1 MTTVRLVLQSL
12 RFYWRSHLG
21 VFLGATLATAILAG
35 ALAVGDSVR
44 YSLRE
49 MALARLGSVHLALNS
64 QSRFFRA
71 ALAERLQEDL
81 RAPVA
86 PAILL
91 RGTAVGQPRQ
101 GEGARAGQVQVVGVD
116 ARFWQMAPQPHNSW
130 KTDPDALI
138 VNERLARQLNV
149 RAGDEVLLRIEK
161 PSLLSRD
168 APLATIEDAR
178 VPLRLKVAQ
187 VVDDRAFGRFSLNA
201 SQIPPLNAFVP
212 LPTLQKT
219 VGMEERANVLLVG
232 AGAGRAPD
240 VDRTTAALW
249 KHWTLADSGL
259 ELRAVPARQSRGER
273 LWELRTDRVF
283 LDPPVA
289 KAALSSVPG
298 AQGVLTYFVNELR
311 VGDRSTPYS
320 TVAALQGAV
329 VPPDMRPD
337 EILINTWL
345 AEDIRAKVGDTLT
358 LRYWMVGPLR
368 KLEEHS
374 ATFRIRGIVPIAG
387 AAADPT
393 LMPDI
398 PGLSDK
404 KDCRDWEPGVPIDLN
419 RIRDKDQQYWDRY
432 RGTPKAFLTLE
443 AGQRIWNNRFG
454 NLTAV
459 RYAAEDDANARQKIE
474 GCLRQG
480 LNPAALGL
488 FFTPVRDL
496 ALAASTQSTD
506 FGLLFLGF
514 SIFLIVSALL
524 LTAMLF
530 AFGTEQ
536 RAEEVG
542 TLLALGFRTRQV
554 QHLLLAEGA
563 WIALLAA
570 GIGACLAAVYT
581 RLVIAGLTG
590 VWSGA
595 VAGSALQFHVEPATL
610 GAGAGIGFLASLAAI
625 WLVTR
630 RQARLPARELLHAGK
645 ESSARLLERPA
656 SSKEG
661 RLPGLPVAVTGIV
674 GALILVAGALIGQ
687 QDRPAGYFFGAGALL
702 LVGGLGACRLLMT
715 LLARQSAP
723 DRLTLTSLGVRNTT
737 RRVGRSLGV
746 IALLA
751 CGSFLVIA
759 VGANRHDPNEG
770 AERRISG
777 TGGFALY
784 AETALPVFQDL
795 NSEDGQEAF
804 GLDPED
810 MVQAQVVALRLREG
824 DDASC
829 LNLNRAQTPRLLGV
843 DPEQLRA
850 RGAFRIARELPREP
864 GDTTPLAWDRIRGL
878 ERDGSIPVI
887 GDQNT
892 VQWSLG
898 KKLGD
903 VLLYT
908 DERGAVRR
916 LKIVGTL
923 TSSILQGSLILSEE
937 NFIAMFPSQS
947 GYQVFLIDA
956 PRERAA
962 GLAATL
968 GRALQDL
975 GFEATP
981 APERLAMFNTVEH
994 TYLSIFAALGGLG
1007 LLLGSVGLGIVVLRN
1022 VLERRSELA
1031 VLRAIGFRQEGLR
1044 RLLFTEHVLLLALGL
1059 LSGVVAAVLA
1069 VLPALRTPGAE
1080 VPVASLSL
1088 TLLAVL
1094 VSGLLWTL
1102 GATAVAL
1109 RGSLLDALRN
1119 D

>member
-1 MTTVRLVLQSL
+1 MTAVRLVLQGL
-12 RFYWRSHLG
+12 KYYWRSHLG

-49 MALARLGSVHLALNS
+49 MALIRLGGVHLALNS

-71 ALAERLQEDL
+71 TLAEHLQEDL
-81 RAPVA
+81 RVPVVS
-86 PAILL
+86 AILL

-116 ARFWQMAPQPHNSW
+116 ARFWRMAPQPHNPQEI
-130 KTDPDALI
+130 DPDALI
-138 VNERLARQLNV
+138 VSERLARQLNV
-149 RAGDEVLLRIEK
+149 RVGDEVLLRVDK

-178 VPLRLKVAQ
+178 IPLRLRVVQ
-187 VVDDRAFGRFSLNA
+187 VVGDQAFGRFSLNA
-201 SQIPPLNAFVP
+201 NQIPPLNAFVS
-212 LPTLQKT
+212 LRTLQRA
-219 VGMEERANVLLVG
+219 VAMDGRANVLLVG
-232 AGAGRAPD
+232 AEAGHAPD
-240 VDRTTAALW
+240 LDRATTALW

-259 ELRAVPARQSRGER
+259 ELRAVPTRPLRGEK

-289 KAALSSVPG
+289 RAALSSVPG

-311 VGDRSTPYS
+311 VGDRATPYS
-320 TVAALQGAV
+320 TVTALQGAV
-329 VPPDMRPD
+329 VPRDMRPD

-345 AEDIRAKVGDTLT
+345 AEDVRAKVGDMLT
-358 LRYWMVGPLR
+358 LRFWMVGPLR

-454 NLTAV
+454 DLTAV
-459 RYAAEDDANARQKIE
+459 RYTAENDAGARQKIE

-496 ALAASTQSTD
+496 ALAASAQSTD

-530 AFGTEQ
+530 AFGAEQ

-542 TLLALGFRTRQV
+542 TLLALGFRARQV
-554 QHLLLAEGA
+554 QRLLLAEGA
-563 WIALLAA
+563 WIALIAA
-570 GIGACLAAVYT
+570 GIGACLAAIYT

-610 GAGAGIGFLASLAAI
+610 GTGAGIGFFASLGAI

-630 RQARLPARELLHAGK
+630 RQAHQPARELLNAGK
-645 ESSARLLERPA
+645 ESSARLLET
-656 SSKEG
+656 SFSG
-661 RLPGLPVAVTGIV
+661 DNRLPGLPVAVVGIV
-674 GALILVAGALIGQ
+674 GAFILVAGALMGAR
-687 QDRPAGYFFGAGALL
+687 DRPAGYFFGAGALL
-702 LVGGLGACRLLMT
+702 LLGCLGACRLLLA
-715 LLARQSAP
+715 LLARQDAP
-723 DRLTLTSLGVRNTT
+723 DRLTLASLGVRNTT

-759 VGANRHDPNEG
+759 VGANRHDPDEG
-770 AERRISG
+770 AERRTSG

-795 NSEDGQEAF
+795 NTEDGQEAF

-810 MVQAQVVALRLREG
+810 MAQAQVVPLRLREG

-843 DPEQLRA
+843 DPELLRA
-850 RGAFRIARELPREP
+850 RGAFLIARGVPREP
-864 GDTTPLAWDRIRGL
+864 GEMAPFTWDRIQGL

-887 GDQNT
+887 GDENT
-892 VQWSLG
+892 VQWALG
-898 KKLGD
+898 KKPGD

-923 TSSILQGSLILSEE
+923 ANSILQGSLILSEE
-937 NFIAMFPSQS
+937 NFTAMFPSQS
-947 GYQVFLIDA
+947 GYQVFLIDV

-962 GLAATL
+962 GVATTL
-968 GRALQDL
+968 ERALQDL
-975 GFEATP
+975 GFDATP
-981 APERLAMFNTVEH
+981 APERLAMFHTVEH

-1059 LSGVVAAVLA
+1059 LSGVIAAVLA
-1069 VLPALRTPGAE
+1069 VLPALRAPGAE
-1080 VPVASLSL
+1080 VPVASLAL
-1088 TLLAVL
+1088 TLLVVL
-1094 VSGLLWTL
+1094 ASGLLWTL
-1102 GATAVAL
+1102 GATAMAL
-1109 RGSLLDALRN
+1109 RGPLLDALRN